1 MTQALLA
8 HPQFRVDGELPS
20 GTTVLEASAGTG
32 KTFTIAAL
40 ATRYVAEGIALPRL
54 MLVTFGREATQE
66 LRERV
71 RERLGATERGLAS
84 GEPSSDEVTRLL
96 QQGTPEEV
104 RLRRDRLRTA
114 LADFDAATIATT
126 HQFCQQMLAGLGVA
140 GDSDPDAEFVEHVDD
155 LVTEVVDDFYVR
167 KYAAAGAGR
176 PDFGREDAL
185 KLARQAVGDPQAR
198 LEPRDAGPGS
208 GPGVRFSF
216 AAAVRGEVDR
226 RKRARRLFS
235 YDDMLTRLAGA
246 LRDPVRGEAARARL
260 QARYDVVLVDEFQD
274 TDPIQW
280 EILERSF
287 HGHVTLVLIGD
298 PKQAI
303 YAFRGADV
311 VSYLEAAKEGSRL
324 TLGTNYRTDEEL
336 LGSLDGV
343 FGEVALGS
351 DEIVVRHVEAHHTAR
366 RLSGAPSDAPFRL
379 RVVDRDRLE
388 PLTGRRLGRAAKA
401 REIVAEDV
409 AADIGALL
417 ASGARFE
424 ERDLRAGDI
433 AVLVRT
439 NAQGVLVREACTAA
453 GVAAVLTGTTSVF
466 TTEAAAE
473 WLTLLEAV
481 EQPQRTTRL
490 RAAALTC
497 FVGHTVEELCGD
509 GAEQLVDEL
518 GADLRAW
525 HAILT
530 ERGVAAL
537 LEAVTTRTRL
547 PARLLALREG
557 DRMLTDV
564 RHIGQVLHQASL
576 ERHLG
581 PSALVEW
588 LRHRMA
594 DAARDTTTERS
605 RRLESDAD
613 AVQIVTVHRSKGLEF
628 PVVYVPFGWDRWV
641 NDKAEVLLVHDDEGA
656 RVLDVGGPGSPE
668 RGARLQRH
676 LDEEAGEDLRLMY
689 VALTR
694 ARCQVVAWW
703 APTTTTESSAIHRL
717 LIGRPAA
724 GTVPA
729 PSYKVPSDAS
739 AVQLLSSVPGIV
751 VETLSDRGPAAPAE
765 PAGEPPRLDVA
776 RFGRRLDS
784 AWRRTSYSALTADAH
799 GSHTAETPEPPTP
812 GVGSEPEVA
821 GTDDEAELDAPEV
834 VSEIGADVPSPM
846 AELPLGAAFGTL
858 VHAVFEHL
866 DPTVADLPTEL
877 LARTREELEKQP
889 TEVDAEVLAA
899 ALVPVVETPL
909 GPLAGG
915 RALRA
920 VPTSDRLPELDFEMP
935 LAGGDLPTGEVTLG
949 DLAPVLRRHLP
960 AGNPLAGYP
969 DLLASPGLAGQP
981 LRGYLTGSIDAVLR
995 VDGRFLVV
1003 DYKTNWLGPSGPGGR
1018 EPLTAAHYAPP
1029 VLAAAMQAAH
1039 YPLQALLYSVALHRF
1054 LRWRLAGYSPDEHL
1068 GGILYLFLR
1077 GMCGPDT
1084 PVVDGTPCGVF
1095 GWRPPGA
1102 LVEELSDLLAAAPRA
1117 RATPPADVSG
1127 PPAPEHT
1134 APPGPPAAR
1143 DDHRPGPVDAAH
1155 GTTESE
1161 APSTDEPY
1169 PVHDHRMGLG
1179 HAKSGDHGSEPPI
1192 MDGAPDLDLSS
1203 PVHDRQPGPVPA
1215 TSGAD
1220 GSEAPIMEEES
1231 GPADDHRPG
1240 PVLVASGA
1248 DGAEVPIV
1256 EEETGE
1262 LALDLGEPATTTTS
1276 GTTSKAAPRGAAGK
1290 AARASTE
1297 APAEEAGLFDL
1308 DDLGGSS

>member
-1 MTQALLA
+1 MTQALLT
-8 HPQFRVDGELPS
+8 HPQFEVDGPLPE

-32 KTFTIAAL
+32 KTYTIAAL
-40 ATRYVAEGIALPRL
+40 ATRYVAEGIAELPEL

-71 RERLGATERGLAS
+71 RERLGATERGLAA
-84 GEPSSDEVTRLL
+84 GVPSADPVVRLL
-96 QQGTPEEV
+96 QQGPPEEV
-104 RLRRDRLRTA
+104 AARRARLRAA
-114 LADFDAATIATT
+114 LAQFDAATIATT

-155 LVTEVVDDFYVR
+155 LLTEVVDDFYVR
-167 KYAAAGAGR
+167 KYAAPGAGR
-176 PDFGREDAL
+176 PDFDREEAL
-185 KLARQAVGDPQAR
+185 ALARRAVGDPQAR
-198 LEPRDAGPGS
+198 LEPADAGPS
-208 GPGVRFSF
+208 SAAGVRYSF
-216 AAAVRGEVDR
+216 AKAVRGEVDR

-260 QARYDVVLVDEFQD
+260 RARYSVVLVDEFQD
-274 TDPIQW
+274 TDPVQW
-280 EILERSF
+280 EILRRAF

-311 VSYLEAAKEGSRL
+311 VSYLAAAQEAGALR
-324 TLGTNYRTDEEL
+324 TLGTNYRTDEAL
-336 LGSLDGV
+336 LEALDGV

-351 DEIVVRHVEAHHTAR
+351 DQIVVRPVAAHHTAR
-366 RLSGAPSDAPFRL
+366 RLAGAPSDEPFRL

-388 PLTGRRLGRAAKA
+388 PLTGKRLGRAQKA
-401 REIVAEDV
+401 REVVAEDV
-409 AADIGALL
+409 AADIAALL
-417 ASGARFE
+417 ASPATVEG
-424 ERDLRAGDI
+424 RDLRAGDV

-439 NAQGVLVREACTAA
+439 NAQGVQVRDACTAA
-453 GVAAVLTGTTSVF
+453 GVPAVLTGTTSVF

-497 FVGHTVEELCGD
+497 FVGHTVEQLCGER
-509 GAEQLVDEL
+509 AEELIDEL

-525 HAILT
+525 HAVLA

-537 LEAVTTRTRL
+537 LEAVTSRTRL
-547 PARLLALREG
+547 PSRLLGLREG
-557 DRMLTDV
+557 DRRLTDV
-564 RHIGQVLHQASL
+564 RHIGQVLHGASL

-641 NDKAEVLLVHDDEGA
+641 NDKADVLLVHDDDGA
-656 RVLDVGGPGSPE
+656 RVLDVGGPVGPW
-668 RGARLQRH
+668 RAPRLQRH
-676 LDEEAGEDLRLMY
+676 LEEEAGEDLRLMY

-703 APTTTTESSAIHRL
+703 APTTTTECSALHRL
-717 LIGRPAA
+717 LVGRPAA
-724 GTVPA
+724 GTVPEA
-729 PSYKVPSDAS
+729 GYRIPSDA
-739 AVQLLSSVPGIV
+739 AALELLRSVPGV
-751 VETLSDRGPAAPAE
+751 SVETLSDRAPVPAPE
-765 PAGEPPRLDVA
+765 GEGDLPELGVA
-776 RFGRRLDS
+776 RFARRLDA

-799 GSHTAETPEPPTP
+799 GHHAAAGTPEPPTP
-812 GVGSEPEVA
+812 GVGSEPEA
-821 GTDDEAELDAPEV
+821 PGKDDEAELDLVEV
-834 VSEIGADVPSPM
+834 VAGAGAGVGAEVPSPM
-846 AELPLGAAFGTL
+846 ADLPLGTAFGTL

-866 DPTVADLPTEL
+866 DPTALDLAAEL
-877 LARTREELEKQP
+877 RLRVDDELARQP
-889 TEVDAEVLAA
+889 AEIDPGALAA
-899 ALVPVVETPL
+899 ALRPVVETPL

-915 RALRA
+915 RALRTIRPA
-920 VPTSDRLPELDFEMP
+920 DRLSELDFEMP
-935 LAGGDLPTGEVTLG
+935 LAGGDTPSGQVTLG

-960 AGNPLAGYP
+960 PGDPLAGYP
-969 DLLASPGLAGQP
+969 DLIAAPALAGQP

-995 VDGRFLVV
+995 IDGRYLVV

-1054 LRWRLAGYSPDEHL
+1054 LRWRLAGYSPEEHL
-1068 GGILYLFLR
+1068 GGVLYLFLR

-1084 PVVDGTPCGVF
+1084 PQVGDTPCGVF
-1095 GWRPPGA
+1095 GWQPSPA
-1102 LVEELSDLLAAAPRA
+1102 LITELSDVLDARSTPAAP
-1117 RATPPADVSG
+1117 PL
-1127 PPAPEHT
+1127 
-1134 APPGPPAAR
+1134 
-1143 DDHRPGPVDAAH
+1143 DHRPGPAAAVNGAERSGTAITPDA
-1155 GTTESE
+1155 
-1161 APSTDEPY
+1161 APSTATPAD
-1169 PVHDHRMGLG
+1169 HDH
-1179 HAKSGDHGSEPPI
+1179 HSGPI
-1192 MDGAPDLDLSS
+1192 A
-1203 PVHDRQPGPVPA
+1203 
-1215 TSGAD
+1215 AD
-1220 GSEAPIMEEES
+1220 GGAETS
-1231 GPADDHRPG
+1231 GPAIT
-1240 PVLVASGA
+1240 
-1248 DGAEVPIV
+1248 DGEEVR
-1256 EEETGE
+1256 EELPLE
-1262 LALDLGEPATTTTS
+1262 LPEPAEPPSPRERTGS
-1276 GTTSKAAPRGAAGK
+1276 RPRRPAADP
-1290 AARASTE
+1290 
-1297 APAEEAGLFDL
+1297 PADEPGLFDL
-1308 DDLGGSS
+1308 GELGGRR

>member
-1 MTQALLA
+1 MTATGTQVLLA
-8 HPQFRVDGELPS
+8 HPQFEVDGPLPA

-40 ATRYVAEGIALPRL
+40 ATRYVAEGIAALPRL

-71 RERLGATERGLAS
+71 RERLGATERGLAA
-84 GEPSSDEVTRLL
+84 GVPSADPVTRLL
-96 QQGTPEEV
+96 QQGSPEEV
-104 RLRRDRLRTA
+104 AERRARLRAA
-114 LADFDAATIATT
+114 LAEFDAATIATT

-167 KYAAAGAGR
+167 KYAAPGAGR
-176 PDFGREDAL
+176 PDFSRDEAL

-198 LEPRDAGPGS
+198 LEPADASAGS
-208 GPGVRFSF
+208 VAGVRYNF
-216 AAAVRGEVDR
+216 AKAVRGEVDR

-246 LRDPVRGEAARARL
+246 LRDPVRGAAARERL

-274 TDPIQW
+274 TDPVQW
-280 EILERSF
+280 EILQRAF

-311 VSYLEAAKEGSRL
+311 VSYLEAAKEAGELR
-324 TLGTNYRTDEEL
+324 TLGTNYRTDEAL
-336 LGSLDGV
+336 LEALDGV

-351 DEIVVRHVEAHHTAR
+351 DQIVVRGVEAHHTAR
-366 RLSGAPSDAPFRL
+366 RLASAPSDEPFRL

-388 PLTGRRLGRAAKA
+388 PLTGRRLGRAQKA
-401 REIVAEDV
+401 REVVAEDV
-409 AADIGALL
+409 AADIAALL
-417 ASGARFE
+417 ASPATVEDRP
-424 ERDLRAGDI
+424 LRAGDV

-439 NAQGVLVREACTAA
+439 NAQGVQVRDACTAA
-453 GVAAVLTGTTSVF
+453 GVPAVLTGTTSVF

-481 EQPQRTTRL
+481 EQPQRATRL

-497 FVGHTVEELCGD
+497 FVGHTVEELCGER
-509 GAEQLVDEL
+509 AEELIDEL
-518 GADLRAW
+518 GTDLRAW
-525 HAILT
+525 HAVLA

-537 LEAVTTRTRL
+537 LEAVTSRTRL
-547 PARLLALREG
+547 PARLLGLREG
-557 DRMLTDV
+557 DRRLTDV
-564 RHIGQVLHQASL
+564 RHIGQVLHGASL

-641 NDKAEVLLVHDDEGA
+641 NDKAEVLLVHDDTGA
-656 RVLDVGGPGSPE
+656 RVLDVGGALGPHRAE
-668 RGARLQRH
+668 RLQRH
-676 LDEEAGEDLRLMY
+676 LEEEAGEDLRLMY

-703 APTTTTESSAIHRL
+703 APTTTTECSALHRL

-724 GTVPA
+724 GTVPEA
-729 PSYKVPSDAS
+729 GYRVPSDAS
-739 AVQLLSSVPGIV
+739 ALELLRSLPGV
-751 VETLSDRGPAAPAE
+751 TVETLSDRTAAPA
-765 PAGEPPRLDVA
+765 PDRDGDPPKLGVA
-776 RFGRRLDS
+776 RFARRLDA

-799 GSHTAETPEPPTP
+799 GHHASVETPEPPTP
-812 GVGSEPEVA
+812 GVGSEPEA
-821 GTDDEAELDAPEV
+821 PGKDDEAELELLDV
-834 VSEIGADVPSPM
+834 TSELGADLPSPM
-846 AELPLGAAFGTL
+846 ADLPLGTGFGTL

-866 DPTVADLPTEL
+866 DTTAADMAAELRARITEE
-877 LARTREELEKQP
+877 LARQP
-889 TEVDAEVLAA
+889 AEIDPEALAA
-899 ALVPVVETPL
+899 GLRPVVETPL

-915 RALRA
+915 RALREIRPA
-920 VPTSDRLPELDFEMP
+920 DRLAELDFEMP
-935 LAGGDLPTGEVTLG
+935 LAGGDTPSGQVTLG

-960 AGNPLAGYP
+960 AGDPLASYP
-969 DLLASPGLAGQP
+969 DLIAAPGLAAQP

-1054 LRWRLAGYSPDEHL
+1054 LRWRLAGYSPERHL
-1068 GGILYLFLR
+1068 GGTLYLFLR

-1084 PVVDGTPCGVF
+1084 PQVDGTPCGVF
-1095 GWRPPGA
+1095 GWQPPPA
-1102 LVEELSDLLAAAPRA
+1102 LIAELSDVLDA
-1117 RATPPADVSG
+1117 RSTRD
-1127 PPAPEHT
+1127 HQ
-1134 APPGPPAAR
+1134 PGPPAAAGGTEGS
-1143 DDHRPGPVDAAH
+1143 DMPITSADSGPTTPPAQDHRPGPLRAAGGAKTSEPAITPDAA
-1155 GTTESE
+1155 
-1161 APSTDEPY
+1161 PS
-1169 PVHDHRMGLG
+1169 
-1179 HAKSGDHGSEPPI
+1179 
-1192 MDGAPDLDLSS
+1192 
-1203 PVHDRQPGPVPA
+1203 PA
-1215 TSGAD
+1215 TPSVQ
-1220 GSEAPIMEEES
+1220 
-1231 GPADDHRPG
+1231 DHRPG
-1240 PVLVASGA
+1240 SLPAADGA
-1248 DGAEVPIV
+1248 DGADGVERSDTAITPGTDSGPAAPPAHDHQPGPLPAESGGNASRTVIV
-1256 EEETGE
+1256 GGDEERVE
-1262 LALDLGEPATTTTS
+1262 LPLDLPEP
-1276 GTTSKAAPRGAAGK
+1276 
-1290 AARASTE
+1290 TE
-1297 APAEEAGLFDL
+1297 APHPRERTTRPRKAAHVEPDEPGLFDL
-1308 DDLGGSS
+1308 GDLGGDR

>member
-1 MTQALLA
+1 VTQALLT
-8 HPQFRVDGELPS
+8 HPQFEVDGPLPE

-32 KTFTIAAL
+32 KTYTIAAL
-40 ATRYVAEGIALPRL
+40 ATRYVAEGVAELPAL

-71 RERLGATERGLAS
+71 RERLGATERGLAA
-84 GEPSSDEVTRLL
+84 GVPSADPVVRLL

-104 RLRRDRLRTA
+104 AARRARLRAA
-114 LADFDAATIATT
+114 LAQFDAATIATT

-155 LVTEVVDDFYVR
+155 LLTEVVDDFYVR
-167 KYAAAGAGR
+167 KYAAPGAGR
-176 PDFGREDAL
+176 PDFDREEAL
-185 KLARQAVGDPQAR
+185 ALARRAVGDPQAR
-198 LEPRDAGPGS
+198 LEPADAGPAS
-208 GPGVRFSF
+208 AAGVRYSF
-216 AAAVRGEVDR
+216 AKAVRGEVDR

-260 QARYDVVLVDEFQD
+260 RARYSVVLVDEFQD
-274 TDPIQW
+274 TDPVQW
-280 EILERSF
+280 EILRRAF

-311 VSYLEAAKEGSRL
+311 VSYLAAAQEAGALR
-324 TLGTNYRTDEEL
+324 TLGTNYRTDEAL
-336 LGSLDGV
+336 LEALDGV
-343 FGEVALGS
+343 FGCDEDHGVALGS
-351 DEIVVRHVEAHHTAR
+351 DQIVVRPVAAHHTAR
-366 RLSGAPSDAPFRL
+366 RLAGAPSDAPFRL

-388 PLTGRRLGRAAKA
+388 PLTGRRLGRAQKA
-401 REIVAEDV
+401 REVVAEDV
-409 AADIGALL
+409 AADVAALL
-417 ASGARFE
+417 ASSATVEDRP
-424 ERDLRAGDI
+424 LRAGDV

-439 NAQGVLVREACTAA
+439 NAQGVQVREACTAA
-453 GVAAVLTGTTSVF
+453 GVPAVLTGTTSVF
-466 TTEAAAE
+466 STEAAAE

-497 FVGHTVEELCGD
+497 FVGHTVEELCGER
-509 GAEQLVDEL
+509 AEELIDEL

-525 HAILT
+525 HAVLA

-537 LEAVTTRTRL
+537 LEAVTSRTRL
-547 PARLLALREG
+547 PSRLLGLREG
-557 DRMLTDV
+557 DRRLTDV
-564 RHIGQVLHQASL
+564 RHIGQVLHGASL

-641 NDKAEVLLVHDDEGA
+641 NDKADVLLVHDDEGA
-656 RVLDVGGPGSPE
+656 RVLDVGGAVGPHHGE
-668 RGARLQRH
+668 RLRRH
-676 LDEEAGEDLRLMY
+676 LEEEAGEDLRLMY

-703 APTTTTESSAIHRL
+703 APTTTTECSALHRL

-724 GTVPA
+724 GTVPEA
-729 PSYKVPSDAS
+729 GYRIPSDAS
-739 AVQLLSSVPGIV
+739 ALELLRSVPGLA
-751 VETLSDRGPAAPAE
+751 VETLSDRAPA
-765 PAGEPPRLDVA
+765 PAPARDGDPPELGVA
-776 RFGRRLDS
+776 RFARRLDA

-799 GSHTAETPEPPTP
+799 GHHAAVETPERPTP
-812 GVGSEPEVA
+812 GVGSEPEA
-821 GTDDEAELDAPEV
+821 PGKDDEAELELLDV
-834 VSEIGADVPSPM
+834 TSELGADVPSPM
-846 AELPLGAAFGTL
+846 ADLPLGTAFGTL
-858 VHAVFEHL
+858 VHAVVEHL
-866 DPTVADLPTEL
+866 DTTAADLAAEL
-877 LARTREELEKQP
+877 RARVDDELARQP
-889 TEVDAEVLAA
+889 AEVDPEALAA
-899 ALVPVVETPL
+899 ALHPVIETPL

-920 VPTSDRLPELDFEMP
+920 IRPADRLSELDFEMP
-935 LAGGDLPTGEVTLG
+935 LAGGDTPSGEVTLG

-960 AGNPLAGYP
+960 DGDPLAGYP
-969 DLLASPGLAGQP
+969 DLIAAPGLAGQP

-995 VDGRFLVV
+995 VDGRYLVV

-1054 LRWRLAGYSPDEHL
+1054 LRWRLAGYSPERHL
-1068 GGILYLFLR
+1068 GGVLYLFLR

-1084 PVVDGTPCGVF
+1084 PQVEGTPCGVF
-1095 GWRPPGA
+1095 GWQPPPA
-1102 LVEELSDLLAAAPRA
+1102 LIAELSEVLDA
-1117 RATPPADVSG
+1117 RPTTPTHD
-1127 PPAPEHT
+1127 HR
-1134 APPGPPAAR
+1134 PGPPAAMEGAEASGPAIIR
-1143 DDHRPGPVDAAH
+1143 DAAAPSPAAAVPIHDHRSGPVAADGGTERSGTAITAPGPAAASTRDHEAGPMRAASGGEGSGTAITGGEGAREELPLELPEPAGAPGPRERPGPRSRRPAA
-1155 GTTESE
+1155 
-1161 APSTDEPY
+1161 D
-1169 PVHDHRMGLG
+1169 
-1179 HAKSGDHGSEPPI
+1179 
-1192 MDGAPDLDLSS
+1192 
-1203 PVHDRQPGPVPA
+1203 
-1215 TSGAD
+1215 
-1220 GSEAPIMEEES
+1220 
-1231 GPADDHRPG
+1231 
-1240 PVLVASGA
+1240 
-1248 DGAEVPIV
+1248 
-1256 EEETGE
+1256 
-1262 LALDLGEPATTTTS
+1262 
-1276 GTTSKAAPRGAAGK
+1276 
-1290 AARASTE
+1290 
-1297 APAEEAGLFDL
+1297 APAEEPGLFDL
-1308 DDLGGSS
+1308 GDLGDLGGHR